1 MPASDKPQYTVEDVL
16 AALERNG
23 GSRIKAAAELNIG
36 VRHVFKKLELARK
49 RGQAIPPPPVYSPS
63 TEHLIEL
70 TQPAH
75 EAAPE
80 GYVIRGVSTLV
91 GAEGEVKQ
99 QWVKTQIDDER
110 RMKLIE
116 AAIHD
121 LCVDIPRQEPLPSP
135 NHFAPKLCNAY
146 VFTDYHMGMLAWGK
160 ESGADWDLAIAEKVL
175 LGCFEQMI
183 ATAPPA
189 RKAVLIQLGDF
200 LHTDGLVPI
209 TPAHGNVLDADS
221 RFQKIV
227 AVTIRCL
234 RKITNRLLE
243 KHEEVEV
250 LNAEGN
256 HDPSSS
262 IWLQQ
267 MFAAL
272 YENEPRIKV
281 CDSPLPYYAFQWG
294 KTMIAAHHGHLT
306 KNGGLPGL
314 MAAQFPKMW
323 GDTTKRY
330 VHCGH
335 RHHIDEKEH
344 PGIVVVQHPTLAA
357 RDAYAARG
365 GWVAER
371 AARCETYHCEFGHV
385 ARTIVTPEMVL

>member
-1 MPASDKPQYTVEDVL
+1 MATNKPQFTPAQVL
-16 AALERNG
+16 ATLIAHK
-23 GSRIKAAAELNIG
+23 GSRIAAADELGTSLKTLGKYI
-36 VRHVFKKLELARK
+36 RICEK
-49 RGQAIPPPPVYSPS
+49 RGMEVPKSTYDTNRAAFLRDQA
-63 TEHLIEL
+63 EA
-70 TQPAH
+70 AH
-75 EAAPE
+75 QAAPE
-80 GYVIRGVSTLV
+80 QYFVKGVSTLY

-99 QWVKTQIDDER
+99 QWVKTQADDEQR
-110 RMKLIE
+110 AAAAK
-116 AAIHD
+116 AAIAE
-121 LCVDIPRQEPLPSP
+121 LCSAVPPQAPIAPPS
-135 NHFAPKLCNAY
+135 HFAPKLCNTY

-160 ESGADWDLAIAEKVL
+160 EAGADWDLDIAEKVL

-183 ATAPPA
+183 AAAPPA
-189 RKAVLIQLGDF
+189 RKGILIQLGDF
-200 LHTDGLVPI
+200 LHTDGMVPI

-256 HDPSSS
+256 HDPTSS

-294 KTMIAAHHGHLT
+294 KTMIAAHHGHLSR
-306 KNGGLPGL
+306 NNSLPAL

-323 GDTTKRY
+323 GETTKRY

-335 RHHIDEKEH
+335 KHHIDEKEH

-365 GWVAER
+365 GWMAER
-371 AARCETYHCEFGHV
+371 AARCETYHSEFGQV
-385 ARTIVTPEMVL
+385 ARAIVTPEMVI

>member
-1 MPASDKPQYTVEDVL
+1 MKRQYTPKQYFEAVI
-16 AALERNG
+16 RNG
-23 GSRIKAAAELNIG
+23 GSRVKAAEELKIS
-36 VRHVFKKLELARK
+36 VRALLKNLQVCKAR
-49 RGQAIPPPPVYSPS
+49 GDEIPPSPYN
-63 TEHLIEL
+63 TDRAGEMLR
-70 TQPAH
+70 AV
-75 EAAPE
+75 EAAHVAAPD
-80 GYVIRGVSTLV
+80 GYNVKGVSTLY
-91 GAEGEVKQ
+91 GAEGEVKV
-99 QWVKTQIDDER
+99 QWVKTDADRDRQRIL
-110 RMKLIE
+110 MQ
-116 AAIHD
+116 AAIEE
-121 LCVDIPRQEPLPSP
+121 LCLAIPAQAPLPP
-135 NHFAPKLCNAY
+135 PMHFAPKLCNQY
-146 VFTDYHMGMLAWGK
+146 TFTDYHMGMLAWWK
-160 ESGADWDLAIAEKVL
+160 EGGADWDLQIAEKVL
-175 LGCFEQMI
+175 IGCFEHMLAQ
-183 ATAPPA
+183 APAA
-189 RKAVLIQLGDF
+189 RVGILMQLGDF
-200 LHTDGLVPI
+200 LHTDGMIPV

-227 AVTIRCL
+227 AVTIRAL
-234 RKITNRLLE
+234 RHIVNRMLE
-243 KHEEVEV
+243 KHEAVHV
-250 LNAEGN
+250 VMAEGN
-256 HDPSSS
+256 HDPTSS

-272 YENEPRIKV
+272 YEKETRITI
-281 CDSPLPYYAFQWG
+281 CDSPLPYYAYQHG

-306 KNGGLPGL
+306 KPGGLPGL

-371 AARCETYHCEFGHV
+371 GARCETYHSEFGQV

>member
-1 MPASDKPQYTVEDVL
+1 MSKRQYTPKQYLEAVV
-16 AALERNG
+16 AAG
-23 GSRIKAAAELNIG
+23 GSRIKAAEALG
-36 VRHVFKKLELARK
+36 CSVRAVVKNLGLCKARGMDVPESSYNSD
-49 RGQAIPPPPVYSPS
+49 RAAYMIREV
-63 TEHLIEL
+63 
-70 TQPAH
+70 
-75 EAAPE
+75 EAAHAAAPDTFF
-80 GYVIRGVSTLV
+80 VKGVSTLY

-99 QWVKTQIDDER
+99 QWVKTNVDDAARQEAIR
-110 RMKLIE
+110 AGIVEMC
-116 AAIHD
+116 AAIPAQAP
-121 LCVDIPRQEPLPSP
+121 IQTP

-146 VFTDYHMGMLAWGK
+146 VFTDYHMGMLAWHK

-183 ATAPPA
+183 AAAPPA
-189 RKAVLIQLGDF
+189 RKAILIQLGDF
-200 LHTDGLVPI
+200 LHTDGLVPV

-234 RKITNRLLE
+234 RKIANRLLE

-272 YENEPRIKV
+272 YENEPRMKV

-323 GDTTKRY
+323 GETTKRY

-344 PGIVVVQHPTLAA
+344 PGILVVQHPTLAA

-371 AARCETYHCEFGHV
+371 AARCETYHSEFGHV